1 MSSSPPPLLTET
13 FPFTWS
19 EQINQRNT
27 TQPPSTPSEKSS
39 ASQQRLHD
47 GTFGEMHSV
56 PLQTYRTRPQH
67 DTFRLEHA
75 TVFTNMAYEWKERLE
90 ALKRANKALEQQRE
104 MATQVQR
111 ELTVQLLHQL
121 RRKWM
126 VSPQEAEGEA
136 AMTLVEQVKRR
147 MKALEHAN
155 SEEE

>member
-1 MSSSPPPLLTET
+1 
-13 FPFTWS
+13 
-19 EQINQRNT
+19 
-27 TQPPSTPSEKSS
+27 
-39 ASQQRLHD
+39 
-47 GTFGEMHSV
+47 MHSV

-90 ALKRANKALEQQRE
+90 ALTRANKALKQQQE

-147 MKALEHAN
+147 MNALN
-155 SEEE
+155 DQ

>member
-19 EQINQRNT
+19 EQIDQRNT
-27 TQPPSTPSEKSS
+27 TQPPSTPSEESS

-56 PLQTYRTRPQH
+56 PLQTYRPRPQH

-90 ALKRANKALEQQRE
+90 ALTRANKALEQQRE
-104 MATQVQR
+104 MATQ
-111 ELTVQLLHQL
+111 VQLLHQL

-147 MKALEHAN
+147 MKALAH
-155 SEEE
+155 EERM